1 MRIAHLLPILAL
13 AASSSTLQ
21 AHEYKIGKIDIDHPH
36 ARATAPGQPTG
47 AGYLK
52 LTNGGAADK
61 LLAASADVSG
71 KVELH
76 TMSMEGTVMRMRQ
89 VEAID
94 VPAGK
99 TVALEPGGLHIMFVG
114 LKAPLKVGESFPMK
128 LRFEKAGE
136 VTVEVKV
143 EAAGDKAEHK
153 HKH

>member
-1 MRIAHLLPILAL
+1 MRIAHFIAAAGLAT
-13 AASSSTLQ
+13 AAFVSH
-21 AHEYKIGKIDIDHPH
+21 AHGYKIGAIDIGHPH

>member
-13 AASSSTLQ
+13 AASSIAVQ
-21 AHEYKIGKIDIDHPH
+21 AHEYKIGKIDIGHPH

-94 VPAGK
+94 VPTGK